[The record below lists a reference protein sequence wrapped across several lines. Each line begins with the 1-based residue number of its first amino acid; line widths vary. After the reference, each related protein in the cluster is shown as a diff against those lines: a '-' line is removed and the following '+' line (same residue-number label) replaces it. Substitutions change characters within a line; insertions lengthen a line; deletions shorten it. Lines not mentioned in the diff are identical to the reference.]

1 MLRDNGWVTATSDW
15 AAPAATRPVDATVA
29 LPGSKSLTN
38 RYLIVA
44 ALASGQSRLR
54 RPLRSR
60 DTVLMAGALSALGI
74 DVADHHESH
83 HGSQQSLQPGADW
96 VITPSTLRGPAKIDT
111 GLAGTVMRFLPPMA
125 ALADGEISFDGDE
138 RARARPMGPVLD
150 ALRDLGA
157 VIEDEGRSALP
168 FVVRGTG
175 GLRGGTVTLDASAS
189 SQFVSGLL
197 LAGARYAD
205 GLTVRHV
212 GEPVPSEPHIAMTVE
227 VLRDSGVLVDDSEPN
242 AWRVHPGQ
250 IHPLDVEV
258 EPDLSNAAPFLAAAL
273 VTGGRVT
280 VPGWPQRTTQAGD
293 ALRDILD
300 AMGAD
305 VSFDASGLTVRGSGE
320 IAGLDVDLHDAG
332 ELTPVVV
339 ALAALADSPS
349 RIRGIAH
356 LRGHETDRLTALAT
370 EINGLGGAITET
382 RDGLEISPKPLHSNR
397 FATYSDHRMAM
408 AAAVVGLAVPGLTV
422 EDIETTGKTLPG
434 FTTLWQQMLEG
445 AG

>member
-1 MLRDNGWVTATSDW
+1 
-15 AAPAATRPVDATVA
+15 
-29 LPGSKSLTN
+29 
-38 RYLIVA
+38 
-44 ALASGQSRLR
+44 
-54 RPLRSR
+54 
-60 DTVLMAGALSALGI
+60 
-74 DVADHHESH
+74 
-83 HGSQQSLQPGADW
+83 
-96 VITPSTLRGPAKIDT
+96 
-111 GLAGTVMRFLPPMA
+111 MRFLPPVA
-125 ALADGEISFDGDE
+125 ALADGEVSFDGDE
-138 RARARPMGPVLD
+138 QARARPMGPVLG

-157 VIEDEGRSALP
+157 VIDDQGRQGLP

-197 LAGARYAD
+197 LAGARYAH

-212 GEPVPSEPHIAMTVE
+212 GEPVPSEPHITMTVE
-227 VLRDSGVLVDDSEPN
+227 VLRDSGVQVEDSEPN
-242 AWRVHPGQ
+242 TWRVHAGQ

-280 VPGWPQRTTQAGD
+280 VPAWPQRTTQAGD

-305 VSFDASGLTVRGSGE
+305 VSFDAGGLTVRGSGE

-356 LRGHETDRLTALAT
+356 LRGHETDRLAALAT
-370 EINGLGGAITET
+370 EINGLGGAVTET
-382 RDGLEISPKPLHSNR
+382 EDGLEISPKPLQGNR
-397 FATYSDHRMAM
+397 FATYADHRIAM
-408 AAAVVGLAVPGLTV
+408 AAAVLGLVVPGLVV
-422 EDIETTGKTLPG
+422 EDVETTGKTLPG
-434 FTTLWQQMLEG
+434 FTALWQRMLDG
-445 AG
+445 AE